1 MTEGAKTP
9 EFFVTVALLC
19 TAIVF
24 VAMGERE
31 YAGWA
36 LLGAGLGAGG
46 SIRRYVV
53 GRGITKSGGPQK

>member
-1 MTEGAKTP
+1 MIEEAKTT

-36 LLGAGLGAGG
+36 LLGAGLGAG
-46 SIRRYVV
+46 RYAVR
-53 GRGITKSGGPQK
+53 RGITKSGGPQK

>member
-1 MTEGAKTP
+1 MTDGAKTS

-36 LLGAGLGAGG
+36 LIGAGLGAGG
-46 SIRRYVV
+46 YAV
-53 GRGITKSGGPQK
+53 GRGITKSGGGER

>member
-1 MTEGAKTP
+1 MTTQ
-9 EFFVTVALLC
+9 FFVTVALLC

-46 SIRRYVV
+46 YAV